1 MRQIT
6 PPAGHGRRAPAAIL
20 HALPLRPR
28 LRASCG
34 GIIPQGLPRGG
45 RPVIR
50 GNAMSSCTPARD
62 IVPILSGGGT
72 RLPCYVGIL
81 QALQDLGLG
90 YRQIVGV
97 SGGSIVASLAAAGW
111 TNAQMKALAL
121 QTDFAQFRGFSAL
134 SLLRH
139 GGLCS
144 GDGFE
149 RWMDERLEGRRFVD
163 MPMDLNVL
171 ATDIN
176 GGGPVLFNLQRT
188 PQMKV
193 SQAVRYSMSIP
204 LLFSFKSYEGHVMS
218 DGVILSEDA
227 LHQAWSGPEVPA
239 VCFRL
244 RSEARRRP
252 MQRNPLL
259 PLATYVQL
267 LVQTFMNAMS
277 REYVNA
283 QYWHHTIIVNT
294 GDVSPVDFNLPLEV
308 RQQLLQ
314 AGYDTT
320 MQFLPRKLG
329 TAWGPGAGS
338 GPPAFAGG
346 MPA

>member
-1 MRQIT
+1 MT
-6 PPAGHGRRAPAAIL
+6 P
-20 HALPLRPR
+20 
-28 LRASCG
+28 S
-34 GIIPQGLPRGG
+34 
-45 RPVIR
+45 
-50 GNAMSSCTPARD
+50 TPTAQE

-81 QALQDLGLG
+81 QALDELGLG

-111 TNAQMKALAL
+111 SNAQMEALAL
-121 QTDFAQFRGFSAL
+121 QTDFSQFRGFSPL
-134 SLLRH
+134 TLLRD

-144 GDGFE
+144 GDAFE
-149 RWMDERLEGRRFVD
+149 QWMDERLEGRRFCDLPVE
-163 MPMDLNVL
+163 LNVL

-176 GGGPVLFNLQRT
+176 GGGPVLFNLRRT

-193 SQAVRYSMSIP
+193 SLAVRFSMSIP
-204 LLFSFKSYEGHVMS
+204 LLFSFKRYEGHVMS

-244 RSEARRRP
+244 RSEARRRAV
-252 MQRNPLL
+252 RRHSLL

-294 GDVSPVDFNLPLEV
+294 GEVSPVDFNLPEDV
-308 RQQLLQ
+308 RRQLLRS
-314 AGYDTT
+314 GYETT

-329 TAWGPGAGS
+329 LLPWAALAS
-338 GPPAFAGG
+338 PASSA
-346 MPA
+346 

>member
-1 MRQIT
+1 M
-6 PPAGHGRRAPAAIL
+6 AGAEGRRE
-20 HALPLRPR
+20 
-28 LRASCG
+28 
-34 GIIPQGLPRGG
+34 
-45 RPVIR
+45 
-50 GNAMSSCTPARD
+50 

-81 QALQDLGLG
+81 QALDDLGLD

-111 TNAQMKALAL
+111 THAQMKTLAL
-121 QTDFAQFRGFSAL
+121 QTDFSQFRGFSAL

-139 GGLCS
+139 GGLCN
-144 GDGFE
+144 GDRFE
-149 RWMDERLEGRRFVD
+149 QWMDERLEGRRFDDLPVE
-163 MPMDLNVL
+163 LNVL

-176 GGGPVLFNLQRT
+176 GGGPVLFNRRRT

-193 SQAVRYSMSIP
+193 SQAVRFSMSIP

-227 LHQAWSGPEVPA
+227 LHQAWSGPDVPA

-244 RSEARRRP
+244 RSETRSRALRH
-252 MQRNPLL
+252 NPWL

-294 GDVSPVDFNLPLEV
+294 GDVSPVDFNLPEEV
-308 RQQLLQ
+308 RQTLLRS
-314 AGYDTT
+314 GYDTT
-320 MQFLPRKLG
+320 MQFLPRKL
-329 TAWGPGAGS
+329 ALPGAAAAQ
-338 GPPAFAGG
+338 PAA
-346 MPA
+346 A